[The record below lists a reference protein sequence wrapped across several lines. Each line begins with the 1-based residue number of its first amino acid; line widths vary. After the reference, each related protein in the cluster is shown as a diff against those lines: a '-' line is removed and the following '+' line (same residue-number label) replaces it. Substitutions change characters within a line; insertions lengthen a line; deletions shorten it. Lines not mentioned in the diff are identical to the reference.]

1 MALEQQQTPASHIIP
16 PAGTVAGVTVR
27 AVVLAIIFTLIASY
41 WIDMAEVVTFF
52 CQITEAVP
60 AVPAVAF
67 LIALVVITPL
77 VRRLSKR
84 WALKRVEIL
93 SIYVFLTVATSMA
106 GPGIARF
113 FINTIPVLFYFD
125 TPENDFASYQRYMP
139 DWMVPHDRETIRQLY
154 EGAPEPEGGANFLTR
169 QFGLI
174 PWHAWAKPIAMWGLL
189 FVALWILLMCMTVV
203 FRRQWSE
210 KEKLI
215 YPLLYLPMEV
225 TDDIDGS
232 SLVGAFFRNRI
243 MWIGFGI
250 AFLCNVGNIANAYN
264 PQILALGKYYDI
276 GRLFTERPLSALRPM
291 QIHYRPEMIGFGY
304 LMSTEVAMSVWVF
317 YLVLKLESLVTAVMG
332 VQLAGFP
339 YAQEQSMGAYVA
351 MAFTLLFVARH
362 HLWDVVRKAFS
373 SAPDVDDTGEP
384 MSYRTAVIGGLI
396 ALAVTVGWMLL
407 AGMSLWLTV
416 VYLGLILMTAL
427 VYTRI
432 RAEIGV
438 PLVWMFPYYQQYRV
452 IKYFT
457 NSRVLMDGGQW
468 RSATIFTTLVF
479 LSRGYF
485 PSLMGYQAE
494 GFRLSHEAGM
504 KSRPMAWNLLLALIV
519 GLFVAIW
526 LHLRSYYAYGAGG
539 VGALEGW
546 GAGISKAE
554 YTALTGYAKAATP
567 ADVPRIIAT
576 LAGFVVAAGLMGAR
590 MVFLKFPL
598 HPLAFCMTTSYG
610 ELIWGTFFLVWL
622 IKTLVFRLG
631 GMKAYRQL
639 IPGFIGLALGHYF
652 TAGIVYSLIGSSGS
666 APDWVR
672 RYGVWFG

>member
-1 MALEQQQTPASHIIP
+1 
-16 PAGTVAGVTVR
+16 
-27 AVVLAIIFTLIASY
+27 
-41 WIDMAEVVTFF
+41 MAEVVTFF

-67 LIALVVITPL
+67 LMALVVVVPL

-125 TPENDFASYQRYMP
+125 TPENDFASYQRNLP
-139 DWMVPHDRETIRQLY
+139 DWMVPHDKEIIRQLY
-154 EGAPEPEGGANFLTR
+154 EGAPEPEGGVNFLTR

-174 PWHAWAKPIAMWGLL
+174 PWHAWARPMAMWGLFFL
-189 FVALWILLMCMTVV
+189 ALWVLLMCVTVA

-225 TDDIDGS
+225 TDDIDGAG
-232 SLVGAFFRNRI
+232 LVGAFFRNKI
-243 MWIGFGI
+243 MWIGFGL
-250 AFLCNVGNIANAYN
+250 AFLYNIGNIANAYN
-264 PQILALGKYYDI
+264 PQIVALGKYYDI
-276 GRLFTERPLSALRPM
+276 GRLFTERPLSALRPI
-291 QIHYRPEMIGFGY
+291 QLHYRPEMIGFGY
-304 LMSTEVAMSVWVF
+304 LMSTEVALSVWVF

-332 VQLAGFP
+332 VQMAGFP
-339 YAQEQSMGAYVA
+339 FAQEQSMGAYVA
-351 MAFTLLFVARH
+351 MALTLVWVARH

-373 SAPDVDDTGEP
+373 RAPEVHDADEP
-384 MSYRTAVIGGLI
+384 MSYRTTVIGGLI
-396 ALAVTVGWMLL
+396 ALIVTAGWMMF
-407 AGMSLWLTV
+407 AGMTFWLTA
-416 VYLGLILMTAL
+416 VYLALIVMTAL

-438 PLVWMFPYYQQYRV
+438 PLIWMFPYYQQYKV
-452 IKYFT
+452 IKYFAG
-457 NSRVLMDGGQW
+457 SRVFLSNGSW
-468 RSATIFTTLVF
+468 RSATVFTTLVF

-494 GFRLSHEAGM
+494 GFRVARDTNM
-504 KSRPMAWNLLLALIV
+504 KAKPMAWNLVLALIV
-519 GLFVAIW
+519 GLAVAVW

-539 VGALEGW
+539 LRSLEGW

-554 YTALTGYAKAATP
+554 YTELTGWAKAP
-567 ADVPRIIAT
+567 ALPDMPRIVAT
-576 LAGFVVAAGLMGAR
+576 LAGFVVAGGLMGVR
-590 MVFLKFPL
+590 SVFLKFPL

-622 IKTLVFRLG
+622 IKTLVFKLG
-631 GMKAYRQL
+631 GMKTYRQL

-666 APDWVR
+666 APDWVQ

>member
-1 MALEQQQTPASHIIP
+1 
-16 PAGTVAGVTVR
+16 
-27 AVVLAIIFTLIASY
+27 
-41 WIDMAEVVTFF
+41 
-52 CQITEAVP
+52 
-60 AVPAVAF
+60 
-67 LIALVVITPL
+67 
-77 VRRLSKR
+77 
-84 WALKRVEIL
+84 
-93 SIYVFLTVATSMA
+93 
-106 GPGIARF
+106 
-113 FINTIPVLFYFD
+113 
-125 TPENDFASYQRYMP
+125 
-139 DWMVPHDRETIRQLY
+139 
-154 EGAPEPEGGANFLTR
+154 
-169 QFGLI
+169 
-174 PWHAWAKPIAMWGLL
+174 
-189 FVALWILLMCMTVV
+189 
-203 FRRQWSE
+203 
-210 KEKLI
+210 
-215 YPLLYLPMEV
+215 
-225 TDDIDGS
+225 
-232 SLVGAFFRNRI
+232 
-243 MWIGFGI
+243 
-250 AFLCNVGNIANAYN
+250 
-264 PQILALGKYYDI
+264 
-276 GRLFTERPLSALRPM
+276 
-291 QIHYRPEMIGFGY
+291 
-304 LMSTEVAMSVWVF
+304 
-317 YLVLKLESLVTAVMG
+317 
-332 VQLAGFP
+332 
-339 YAQEQSMGAYVA
+339 MGAYVA

-362 HLWDVVRKAFS
+362 HLWDVIRKAFS

-396 ALAVTVGWMLL
+396 ALAVTVGWMLF
-407 AGMSLWLTV
+407 AGMSLWLTM

-468 RSATIFTTLVF
+468 RSATVFTTLVF

-494 GFRLSHEAGM
+494 GFRLAHETGM

-546 GAGISKAE
+546 GAGISKNE

-576 LAGFVVAAGLMGAR
+576 LAGFVVAAGLMSAR